1 MIVQVKLSVRKLK
14 KLDDPEA
21 RLRRAVLI
29 NNTLLCLRRG
39 DGEAEK
45 GRERDMGKE
54 VLPPSNE
61 YRTSL
66 EKALPGGEGPCWSRG
81 DDRGQW
87 TEEKDEWK
95 MEEQVR
101 EEEQLREDEHL
112 KEEEHFRREEQLGE
126 EEELEDEVKVKEE
139 SSKDT
144 EDRLRGPD
152 CDNGVKVDMQDE
164 HGGSERLQDKDGM
177 MDEATEDESEEGGRT
192 KSSFNR
198 LSLPPCHCQYY
209 LPSLSQST
217 FYGLQLSR
225 LVCSME
231 S

>member
-39 DGEAEK
+39 DGEVEK
-45 GRERDMGKE
+45 GRERDTGKE

-66 EKALPGGEGPCWSRG
+66 EKALPGGEGLCWSRG

-101 EEEQLREDEHL
+101 EEEHLREDEHL
-112 KEEEHFRREEQLGE
+112 KEEEHFRGTCNEYSPTPKKGHFGQSGPKNGPPSGQTATYRKT
-126 EEELEDEVKVKEE
+126 KVIQSYLRIWGTYDPIE
-139 SSKDT
+139 S
-144 EDRLRGPD
+144 
-152 CDNGVKVDMQDE
+152 
-164 HGGSERLQDKDGM
+164 GSSDHKKWGFHRC
-177 MDEATEDESEEGGRT
+177 
-192 KSSFNR
+192 N
-198 LSLPPCHCQYY
+198 
-209 LPSLSQST
+209 
-217 FYGLQLSR
+217 
-225 LVCSME
+225 
-231 S
+231 

>member
-1 MIVQVKLSVRKLK
+1 MIVIVKVKISVRKLK

-39 DGEAEK
+39 DEAENDK
-45 GRERDMGKE
+45 RDRSQE

-87 TEEKDEWK
+87 TEQKEEWK
-95 MEEQVR
+95 MEEQ
-101 EEEQLREDEHL
+101 LRGEEHL
-112 KEEEHFRREEQLGE
+112 KEEEHFRGEEQFGE
-126 EEELEDEVKVKEE
+126 EEQIEDEGKVKEE
-139 SSKDT
+139 WSEDA

-152 CDNGVKVDMQDE
+152 CDNEVEAHMQHE
-164 HGGSERLQDKDGM
+164 HSGSERLHDKDRM
-177 MDEATEDESEEGGRT
+177 MEEGEDELEEGRT

-198 LSLPPCHCQYY
+198 LTLPPCHCQYY
-209 LPSLSQST
+209 LPSLSPT

>member
-1 MIVQVKLSVRKLK
+1 MIVKVKISVRKLK

-39 DGEAEK
+39 DEAEK
-45 GRERDMGKE
+45 GKRERGKE

-66 EKALPGGEGPCWSRG
+66 EKALPGGGGPCWSRG
-81 DDRGQW
+81 DERGQW
-87 TEEKDEWK
+87 TEEKGEWK
-95 MEEQVR
+95 MEEQLR
-101 EEEQLREDEHL
+101 EEEQMGEEEHL
-112 KEEEHFRREEQLGE
+112 KEEEHFRGEVQLGE
-126 EEELEDEVKVKEE
+126 EEQMEDEVKVGEE
-139 SSKDT
+139 DFSN
-144 EDRLRGPD
+144 EAEERLRGPD
-152 CDNGVKVDMQDE
+152 CDNGGEADMQHE
-164 HGGSERLQDKDGM
+164 HGGGSERLHEKDGM
-177 MDEATEDESEEGGRT
+177 VDESEEELEEGRT

-198 LSLPPCHCQYY
+198 LSLPACHCQYY
-209 LPSLSQST
+209 LPSLSPT